1 MKKAYPLLFFLT
13 LLNMLNFVDRQLIAS
28 FANFIVPDL
37 GLTDTQFGFL
47 TSLAFI
53 AFYSIMGLFMGV
65 LADTVNRPKLI
76 AFGVVLWSAFTAL
89 TGNAKGFV
97 TMAIPRMF
105 IGIGESILTPT
116 SMSLLSD
123 SFPEKRMGFAAG
135 FYYMGVPI
143 GAGASL
149 LIAGYL
155 GELIGWRNCF
165 YLLGGIGLLL
175 GMSTLLF
182 KERNRK
188 SVQIKKEKPS
198 LSRESTI
205 EIIITLVKAL
215 WSSSALRFT
224 ILAGVLYHIV
234 LGAAAFDQL
243 WYVQERGFERS
254 EIAQITGWIGVVAGM
269 LGNLFGGVVSDWW
282 QEKTNQGRPMFL
294 FWLAL
299 ITFPIF
305 IYYRF
310 VEPNTFIFWTGVAL
324 GWFQVGC
331 FFGPTFSVV
340 QELVPN
346 NIRAT
351 VVAFYIMTLNLIGL
365 TIGSFGGGFCSDLL
379 RANNF
384 EEPYTWTL
392 IIFTCISTT
401 SIPCYYLAGKR
412 YKQDKKNLEG
422 LFPVNKEDF
431 QRLRGFLLRL
441 MKS

>member
-53 AFYSIMGLFMGV
+53 AFYSVMGLFMGV

-76 AFGVVLWSAFTAL
+76 AFGVVLWSVFTAL

-105 IGIGESILTPT
+105 IGVGESILTPT

-143 GAGASL
+143 GVGISL

-155 GELIGWRNCF
+155 GESLGWRNCF

-175 GMSTLLF
+175 GLSTLLF
-182 KERNRK
+182 KERPRK
-188 SVQIKKEKPS
+188 SSQNEEDKPS
-198 LSRESTI
+198 LSYISTRKI
-205 EIIITLVKAL
+205 VYTLIQAL
-215 WSSSALRFT
+215 KTSSALRFT

-234 LGAAAFDQL
+234 LGAAVFEQL
-243 WYVQERGFERS
+243 WFVQERGFERS

-269 LGNLFGGVVSDWW
+269 AGNLFGGVVSDWW

-310 VEPNTFIFWTGVAL
+310 VDPNTVIFWIGVVL
-324 GWFQVGC
+324 GFFQLGC

-340 QELVPN
+340 QELVPS

-351 VVAFYIMTLNLIGL
+351 VVAFYILTLNLIGL
-365 TIGSFGGGFCSDLL
+365 TIGSLGGGLCVDYLKSI
-379 RANNF
+379 NYS
-384 EEPYTWTL
+384 EPYTWTL
-392 IIFTCISTT
+392 IVFTFISAA

-412 YKQDKKNLEG
+412 YKEDKKRLESSS
-422 LFPVNKEDF
+422 FN
-431 QRLRGFLLRL
+431 
-441 MKS
+441 

>member
-1 MKKAYPLLFFLT
+1 MKKAYSLLFFLT
-13 LLNMLNFVDRQLIAS
+13 LLNTLNFVDRQLISS
-28 FANFIVPDL
+28 FSNFIVPDL
-37 GLTDTQFGFL
+37 GLTDVQYGFL

-76 AFGVVLWSAFTAL
+76 ALGVVLWSVFTGL
-89 TGNAKGFV
+89 TGAAKGFV
-97 TMAIPRMF
+97 TMALPRIF
-105 IGIGESILTPT
+105 IGVGESILTPT

-175 GMSTLLF
+175 GFSTLLF
-182 KERNRK
+182 KERTRK
-188 SVQIKKEKPS
+188 SAQITDEKPS
-198 LSRESTI
+198 LTRESTI

-215 WSSSALRFT
+215 WTSSALRFT

-234 LGAAAFDQL
+234 LGAAVFDQL

-254 EIAQITGWIGVVAGM
+254 EIAQITGWIGVIAGM
-269 LGNLFGGVVSDWW
+269 LGNLFGGVFSDWW

-310 VEPNTFIFWTGVAL
+310 VEPNTFIFLAGVAL

-346 NIRAT
+346 NIKAT

-365 TIGSFGGGFCSDLL
+365 TIGSLGGGLFVDFM
-379 RANNF
+379 RASNF
-384 EEPYTWTL
+384 AEPYTWTL
-392 IIFTCISTT
+392 IIFTCISAT

-412 YKQDKKNLEG
+412 YKEDKKNLEG

-431 QRLRGFLLRL
+431 IRLRVILLRL
-441 MKS
+441 TNR

>member
-13 LLNMLNFVDRQLIAS
+13 LLNTLNFVDRQLISS

-37 GLTDTQFGFL
+37 GLTDIQYGFL

-53 AFYSIMGLFMGV
+53 AFYSVMGLFMGV

-76 AFGVVLWSAFTAL
+76 AIGVVLWSIFTGL
-89 TGNAKGFV
+89 TGAAKGFV
-97 TMAIPRMF
+97 TIALPRIF
-105 IGIGESILTPT
+105 IGVGESILTPT

-175 GMSTLLF
+175 GLSTLLF
-182 KERNRK
+182 KERPRK
-188 SVQIKKEKPS
+188 SAQIKEEKPS

-215 WSSSALRFT
+215 WTSSALRFT

-234 LGAAAFDQL
+234 LGAAVFDQL

-254 EIAQITGWIGVVAGM
+254 EIAQITGWIWVSAGM
-269 LGNLFGGVVSDWW
+269 LCNLFGGMFSDWW

-294 FWLAL
+294 FWLSL

-310 VEPNTFIFWTGVAL
+310 VDPNTVIFWTGVVL
-324 GWFQVGC
+324 GFFQLGC

-351 VVAFYIMTLNLIGL
+351 VVAFYILTLNLIGL
-365 TIGSFGGGFCSDLL
+365 TAGSLGGGFCVDYMK
-379 RANNF
+379 ANNF
-384 EEPYTWTL
+384 DEPYTWTL
-392 IIFTCISTT
+392 IIFTFISAA
-401 SIPCYYLAGKR
+401 SIPCYYLAGRR
-412 YKQDKKNLEG
+412 YKDDKKNLESY
-422 LFPVNKEDF
+422 F
-431 QRLRGFLLRL
+431 
-441 MKS
+441 SA

>member
-53 AFYSIMGLFMGV
+53 FFYSVMGIFMGV
-65 LADTVNRPKLI
+65 LADMVNRPRLI
-76 AFGVVLWSAFTAL
+76 AFGVVLWSIFTAL
-89 TGNAKGFV
+89 TGAAKGFA
-97 TMAIPRMF
+97 TMAVPRMF
-105 IGIGESILTPT
+105 IGVGESILTPT

-143 GAGASL
+143 GVGVSL

-155 GELIGWRNCF
+155 GESLGWRNCF
-165 YLLGGIGLLL
+165 YLLGGVGLLL
-175 GMSTLLF
+175 GLSTLFF
-182 KERNRK
+182 KERPRK
-188 SVQIKKEKPS
+188 IALSTEEKPS
-198 LSRESTI
+198 LSYASTLN
-205 EIIITLVKAL
+205 IIFTLFRALKA
-215 WSSSALRFT
+215 SSALRFT

-234 LGAAAFDQL
+234 LGAAVFEQL
-243 WYVQERGFERS
+243 WFVQERGFERS

-269 LGNLFGGVVSDWW
+269 AGNLFGGVVSDWW

-294 FWLAL
+294 FWLSL

-310 VEPNTFIFWTGVAL
+310 VDPNTAIFWVGVVL
-324 GWFQVGC
+324 GFFQLGC

-351 VVAFYIMTLNLIGL
+351 VVAFYILTLNLVGL
-365 TIGSFGGGFCSDLL
+365 TIGSLGGGICVDYMKT
-379 RANNF
+379 NNF
-384 EEPYTWTL
+384 DEPYTWTL
-392 IIFTCISTT
+392 IIFTVISAA
-401 SIPCYYLAGKR
+401 SIPCFYLAGKR
-412 YKQDKKNLEG
+412 YKKDKKELESS
-422 LFPVNKEDF
+422 F
-431 QRLRGFLLRL
+431 
-441 MKS
+441 SS